1 MGCFFVVHVC
11 CNTTTVLKCV
21 HPLWNKQA
29 HTAHLKPTKVSQQ
42 NGVVAEKEICVY
54 KCHVQNI
61 RSFSENDGIKKK
73 LTSIFLLSSP
83 IFLFFF
89 LFTIKILKRPMNL
102 MRFEAEMSHFVTS
115 PVFLLAHCK
124 MRKLENTQRN
134 FRIPSICKRSAS
146 LKLPLIIM
154 HHAIINILSLISF
167 YPDMTLRF

>member
-29 HTAHLKPTKVSQQ
+29 HSAHLKPTKVSQQ

-73 LTSIFLLSSP
+73 TDINLSTVQPYFS
-83 IFLFFF
+83 
-89 LFTIKILKRPMNL
+89 
-102 MRFEAEMSHFVTS
+102 
-115 PVFLLAHCK
+115 VFLLIH
-124 MRKLENTQRN
+124 NQN
-134 FRIPSICKRSAS
+134 P
-146 LKLPLIIM
+146 
-154 HHAIINILSLISF
+154 
-167 YPDMTLRF
+167 